1 MSAPLLSVGAT
12 VMCAHGGRVLLTPNA
27 KLTLSGQPAAQW
39 MPVLM
44 IAGCAN
50 PTPPA
55 NTGPDL
61 TVPLMP
67 PSFTT
72 KVLSN
77 GQPLLLQT
85 IAGVPV
91 PSGIPLLP
99 CPSAGQTKVVAT

>member
-1 MSAPLLSVGAT
+1 M
-12 VMCAHGGRVLLTPNA
+12 PNA
-27 KLTLSGQPAAQW
+27 KVMVGGQPAAQW

-44 IAGCAN
+44 IVGCAN

-67 PSFTT
+67 SSFTT
-72 KVLSN
+72 KVMSN
-77 GQPLLLQT
+77 GQPMLIQT
-85 IAGVPV
+85 IAGTPV

-99 CPSAGQTKVVAT
+99 AVSAGQTKVIAS